1 MHQFL
6 VQPTF
11 DWQMFGVV
19 VTVTGDLLWLLAYI
33 LTIRVGFKDKA
44 FGIPMLAICFN
55 FSWEFI
61 YVVLEPSQNS
71 LKYYLDLS
79 WLLADSIIVYQL
91 ARYGKKLQPV
101 PQMRKHFYA
110 ALVVTMAFCFLGQ
123 LAYHRQFLG
132 VDPYGYQSA
141 YNINL
146 MMSILFIFLF
156 FDRQDLRGLS
166 YGAAWAKMLGTGVLS
181 LGTFIYLIHKG
192 DAGRQPYMEF
202 LFASIFVCDV
212 FYIYLL
218 HSAGT
223 ALAQSPTEAVGAGA

>member
-1 MHQFL
+1 MHQF
-6 VQPTF
+6 VVAPPAF
-11 DWQMFGVV
+11 DWQTFGMIVGII
-19 VTVTGDLLWLLAYI
+19 GDLLWLLAYI
-33 LTIRVGFKDKA
+33 LTIRVGFKEKA

-79 WLLADSIIVYQL
+79 WLLADIVIVYQL

-110 ALVVTMAFCFLGQ
+110 ALVVTMAFCFIGQ
-123 LAYHRQFLG
+123 LAYHQQFLG

-141 YNINL
+141 YDINL

-156 FDRQDLRGLS
+156 FDRQGMRGLS
-166 YGAAWAKMLGTGVLS
+166 YGAAWCKMLGTGVLS
-181 LGTFIYLIHKG
+181 LGTFLEFQHAKVHAPFM
-192 DAGRQPYMEF
+192 DF
-202 LFASIFVCDV
+202 LFVSIFAADI

-218 HSAGT
+218 HSAQVQGQQPPT
-223 ALAQSPTEAVGAGA
+223 GALRAEA